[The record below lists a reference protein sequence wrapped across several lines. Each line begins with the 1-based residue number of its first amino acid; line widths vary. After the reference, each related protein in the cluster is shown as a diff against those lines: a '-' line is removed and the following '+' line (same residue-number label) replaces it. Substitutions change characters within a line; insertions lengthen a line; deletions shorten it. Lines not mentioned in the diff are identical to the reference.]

1 MDKEISGRLAES
13 IWAFIC
19 GGLVGFFVCAAV
31 AGAKL
36 DQRDDT
42 IAVLNRQI
50 QEMDGVVQGYR
61 EIQAD
66 ITGMVRVCLEGE
78 P

>member
-1 MDKEISGRLAES
+1 MDKEIWGRVAES
-13 IWAFIC
+13 VWAFVC
-19 GGLVGFFVCAAV
+19 GGLVGFFVCAIV

-36 DQRDDT
+36 DQRDKQFQT
-42 IAVLNRQI
+42 L
-50 QEMDGVVQGYR
+50 QEQVYRMDGVVQGYR

-66 ITGMVRVCLEGE
+66 ITGMVKFCLEGE